1 MKRIGLYYRNPD
13 LLTRDEVK
21 KMMSDLS
28 EAGFEVYLIDSADV
42 SAADKPGV
50 LLDGMELVMAVGGDG
65 TFLSASNL
73 VASTGLPVIG
83 VNLGRVGFLS
93 ENRPDDA
100 VNAIISGDYIV
111 EERAL
116 LRAAYC
122 RNGKEKEEYA
132 LNEVSVHRSAAAMLG
147 VELSINGAALPAY
160 WADGLLVATSSGS
173 TAYSLSAG
181 GPIVLPES
189 KVLIITPIAP
199 HNLNVRP
206 LVVPADSV
214 LGMRFISRDS
224 DVVFTADNRTLSI
237 DSDSVLS
244 VTLAQFS
251 LKRLRLGSSNF
262 INALT
267 AKLHWG
273 EDIRNSK

>member
-1 MKRIGLYYRNPD
+1 MKKIGLYYRNPE

-28 EAGFEVYLIDSADV
+28 DAGFEVYLIDSADV
-42 SAADKPGV
+42 SAADRPAV
-50 LLDGMELVMAVGGDG
+50 LLEGMELVMAVGGDG

-93 ENRPDDA
+93 ENRPEDA
-100 VNAIISGDYIV
+100 VDAIISGDYIV
-111 EERAL
+111 EDRAL
-116 LRAAYC
+116 LRAVYS
-122 RNGKEKEEYA
+122 RGGREKEEYA

-147 VELSINGAALPAY
+147 VELSINGTALPAY

-214 LGMRFISRDS
+214 LGMKFISRDRS
-224 DVVFTADNRTLSI
+224 EERRVGKECRIGCRSRW
-237 DSDSVLS
+237 SPY
-244 VTLAQFS
+244 
-251 LKRLRLGSSNF
+251 
-262 INALT
+262 
-267 AKLHWG
+267 H
-273 EDIRNSK
+273 